1 MAVQPLRNER
11 RPLKPLQPWTQPD
24 NTSRYKVRTGDT
36 WLTLAAR
43 NHHQYSEHDIIWVN
57 FRLSPLDRFYTDQV
71 NWYLREYVGC
81 RHSLDGGR
89 NWAFTDD
96 ADPGYIFLP
105 NLTYNEDAIA
115 ITGRR
120 GVGGVS
126 APGYSDQNAYDTISQ
141 ALDIYGVADMGIS
154 MSEIPLGALA
164 EGGMIVTGALAS
176 IVGPFVALGSPYND
190 ALKYKSRQHFFGGFC
205 SSFVMRADG
214 WSAAMVSDFYPPL
227 GYPPLDSVFPEKRE
241 TFRKLYNFGLQ
252 AGRLQASRLN
262 TVDRKNL
269 FVLLRSRLS
278 DADGRYWSGDVKE
291 WSVRKKKDYYDRLGA
306 ILLKMMLDND
316 LKIKLR

>member
-1 MAVQPLRNER
+1 MQPLRNER

-57 FRLSPLDRFYTDQV
+57 FRVSPLDRFYTDQV

-115 ITGRR
+115 ITGKR

-126 APGYSDQNAYDTISQ
+126 APGYSDQNAYDTISK

-214 WSAAMVSDFYPPL
+214 WSAAMVGDFYPPL
-227 GYPPLDSVFPEKRE
+227 AYAPLDSVFPEKRE

-262 TVDRKNL
+262 TVDRRNL
-269 FVLLRSRLS
+269 FFLLRNRLS
-278 DADGRYWSGDVKE
+278 DADARYWSGDVKE
-291 WSVRKKKDYYDRLGA
+291 WSVRKKKDYYDLLGA
-306 ILLKMMLDND
+306 ILLKLMLDND